1 MASVDRQQHALEVLK
16 CINKAITNLRLYPE
30 HSVQVSNTVE
40 KAYSELKIFLRLYG
54 TLNFGFDKG
63 VPTLDGVIFERK
75 GREQLDDL
83 SLVDFLDKAGLPGM
97 HLAQGLDRKR
107 FKQILSFFTTH
118 QEQMQKS
125 GGVAEFVKSAG
136 LGAVFLEDSDSDVVR
151 EQIVTHSF
159 SEYLQQIMAKGVR
172 EGQLRSLLRQGDER
186 QQNEEIRHAVTGA
199 EKGVDLF
206 VAALCFAL
214 QDLQQTG
221 VYAVSPDFNQLL
233 ENMSTSLTE
242 EEIRQVAAGIAS
254 KLTVNL
260 DMVSMVLL
268 FCQSFTMPFGESLFT
283 ALIAA
288 IDKELFRA
296 LVEFLREEGE
306 RLGESLDQTD
316 AESSLLVNE
325 TCQRLMLTGKG
336 RQLHAIENMGMT
348 EKQRQSK
355 RLQAGLIALTRGN
368 LDGLRSKEI
377 LLHLPLTFE
386 RLIINKK
393 ENVAAAI
400 IQTLV
405 GGIKLEDEEL
415 RLRSGQSLGLIG
427 EKLVA
432 LNYWGWLEKLT
443 PTLLFWLRR
452 AGEVDDACT
461 LIVKVLQEILTHAQK
476 TGNED
481 LVDKILPLFYAIRS
495 GALGKTTEMRN
506 LVGQIQDKAVD
517 RSVLQAYL
525 DQSFVKPIQAMCCQ
539 KIAMHGP
546 LGIQFLLDALLTN
559 NSRPERIRLLKV
571 LAGVGAE
578 LSSLL
583 LARLQEPMPWYGKRN
598 LIRLLA
604 ATGNEEDAVTVQAY
618 LSHDDLRVQSEALSC
633 IYKLSDQKR
642 KQYLLEALPRISEK
656 LKFQVVQALAAVVDE
671 EVVGVLVELLEDEKY
686 FSDDIKTTLLVSIC
700 ETLGRSGSAQA
711 QKVLQRMS
719 GRENVRFKKM
729 AKEVLLAAQRG
740 LALLDVSR
748 RQQKER
754 HAEIQKTSKNAV
766 RMAQAGQNKTGTV
779 YNTPV
784 TNLAEEQELY
794 TLLAQ
799 NKKGAAKGLL
809 LDLIST
815 LSYLR
820 QFDQAEV
827 LCQRLVEIDPLA
839 MEDIIKAS
847 EVVAEQ
853 RSASS
858 DQGQSLSWVELYDFL
873 STEEFKAFYSSMEQ
887 MTFRPDEKI
896 VNQGD
901 LQQRL
906 FFMNKGRVKLFSRDH
921 HGNDILFKTVGPGE
935 IFGLDSFFKASVWTV
950 NAASV
955 GTVDVFVLPYEALRR
970 WQNSLPDLELKLQ
983 NFCQQLV
990 EHDALKV
997 MAIDRRGTERLKF
1010 SGRLAMAI
1018 LDDQG
1023 KETGTVLQGEN
1034 GDVSIGGI
1042 ASTVRISQKR
1052 NIRLLLGRKI
1062 SVHLPDGPIDSPLTS
1077 GVAGLVV
1084 AIYVEDPSH
1093 GEATAYVHY
1102 SIHIQ
1107 FDHPLRETDLTAV
1120 VSGV

>member
-1 MASVDRQQHALEVLK
+1 MVSVDRQQHALEVLK

-30 HSVQVSNTVE
+30 QSVQVSNTVE
-40 KAYSELKIFLRLYG
+40 KAYSELKVFLRLYG
-54 TLNFGFDKG
+54 TLNFGFHKG
-63 VPTLDGVIFERK
+63 VPSLDGVIFERK
-75 GREQLDDL
+75 RREQLDDL
-83 SLVDFLDKAGLPGM
+83 ALVDFLDKVGLTGM
-97 HLAQGLDRKR
+97 TLAQGLDRKR
-107 FKQILSFFTTH
+107 FKQVLSLFTTH
-118 QEQMQKS
+118 HEQIQKS
-125 GGVAEFVKSAG
+125 GGIAAFVKDTG
-136 LGAVFLEDSDSDVVR
+136 LGAVFLEDSDSDVVQ
-151 EQIVTHSF
+151 EQIATHSF
-159 SEYLQQIMAKGVR
+159 SDYLQQIMALGVR
-172 EGQLRSLLRQGDER
+172 QAQFSSLLRQGEER
-186 QQNEEIRHAVTGA
+186 PQSEDIRHELTGS
-199 EKGVDLF
+199 KGIDVF
-206 VAALCFAL
+206 VAAVCFVL
-214 QDLQQTG
+214 QDLQRAG
-221 VYAVSPDFNQLL
+221 VYGVSSGFNQLL
-233 ENMSTSLTE
+233 ENMSTALKE
-242 EEIRQVAAGIAS
+242 EEIQQVAVGAAS

-260 DMVSMVLL
+260 DKGSMALLVCQSQTTRFGELL
-268 FCQSFTMPFGESLFT
+268 FGT
-283 ALIAA
+283 LIAA
-288 IDKELFRA
+288 IDKERFRS
-296 LVEFLREEGE
+296 LVDFLRQEGE
-306 RLGESLDQTD
+306 RLDGSLNQVD
-316 AESSLLVNE
+316 AESSQLVTE
-325 TCQRLMLTGKG
+325 TCQRLMETGKG

-368 LDGLRSKEI
+368 LDGLRNKEI
-377 LLHLPLTFE
+377 LLHLPVTFE
-386 RLIINKK
+386 RLLINKK

-405 GGIKLEDEEL
+405 GGIKLEDDEL

-432 LNYWGWLEKLT
+432 LDYWGWLEKLT
-443 PTLLFWLRR
+443 PTFLFWLRR
-452 AGEVDDACT
+452 SEDVDDACT
-461 LIVKVLQEILTHAQK
+461 LIVKVLQAILTHAQK
-476 TGNED
+476 IENED

-495 GALGKTTEMRN
+495 GALGKTIEIRN
-506 LVGQIQDKAVD
+506 LVGQIQDKTVD

-525 DQSFVKPIQAMCCQ
+525 DQSFVKPIKVMCCQ
-539 KIAMHGP
+539 KIVMHGP
-546 LGIQFLLDALLTN
+546 LGVQFLLDALLTN
-559 NSRPERIRLLKV
+559 NSRPERIRLLKI
-571 LAGVGAE
+571 LAGVGGE
-578 LSSLL
+578 LSPLL

-604 ATGNEEDAVTVQAY
+604 ATGNEGDVVAVQGYIT
-618 LSHDDLRVQSEALSC
+618 HDDLRVQGEALSC
-633 IYKLSDQKR
+633 IYKLSDQKK

-671 EVVGVLVELLEDEKY
+671 EVVEVLVELLQDEKY

-711 QKVLQRMS
+711 QKVLQLMS
-719 GRENVRFKKM
+719 GKENVRSKKM
-729 AKEVLLAAQRG
+729 AKEVWQAAQRG

-754 HAEIQKTSKNAV
+754 HSEIQKSSKNAV
-766 RMAQAGQNKTGTV
+766 RLALSGHNRSEAV
-779 YNTPV
+779 YTLV
-784 TNLAEEQELY
+784 TNLAEEQEIY

-799 NKKGAAKGLL
+799 NKKVAAKGLL

-815 LSYLR
+815 MSYLR

-839 MEDIIKAS
+839 MEDIIKAT
-847 EVVAEQ
+847 ELVAEQ
-853 RSASS
+853 RVASS

-873 STEEFKAFYSSMEQ
+873 TTEEFKIFYSSMEQ
-887 MTFRPDEKI
+887 VTFNPDEQI
-896 VNQGD
+896 VDQGD

-906 FFMNKGRVKLFSRDH
+906 FFINKGRVKLFSRDL
-921 HGNDILFKTVGPGE
+921 HGNDILLKTVGPGE

-955 GTVDVFVLPYEALRR
+955 GTVDVFVLPHEALRR
-970 WQNSLPDLELKLQ
+970 WQNSFPDLELKLQ

-1042 ASTVRISQKR
+1042 SSTVRISQKR

-1062 SVHLPDGPIDSPLTS
+1062 SVSLVDGPIDSQLTS
-1077 GVAGLVV
+1077 GMTGFVV
-1084 AIYVEDPSH
+1084 AIYVEDSSH
-1093 GEATAYVHY
+1093 GELTAYVHY

-1107 FDHPLRETDLTAV
+1107 FDKHMQEADLTAV
-1120 VSGV
+1120 ASGG